1 MRRKRSAASTK
12 STPGAFVFLPG
23 REPGT
28 GRTSDLSHGNAS
40 AAPCLSFAACL
51 TLDADTRLEPG
62 CARELIGAALHPLN
76 RPITDLRRGLVVR
89 GHAVLHPRIAV
100 SLQDACATDFARL
113 FSPQG
118 GADPYGSGAGE
129 VYMDRFESG
138 GFAGKGLIHIQAYL
152 DCMGQRI
159 PENAVLSHD
168 ALEGGYL
175 RVGYVDDV
183 ELTDGFPVRPLSYYA
198 RLGRWVRGDWQN
210 LPWLFA
216 PGRELPLIERWKL
229 FASLRRSLLAPGA
242 LAALLAWMSAPS
254 PAAAVGA
261 LSALLCLS
269 SRWLPGLSGSSAG
282 PWARGG

>member
-1 MRRKRSAASTK
+1 MANRDCGENLYFGLLCDLAESDEILTASDRGLLELAEEKIRSLNEKYAGGFCLFTRERAWNRADKRFIPWERKRGAVLELCSLLAGDRTEMELSA
-12 STPGAFVFLPG
+12 G
-23 REPGT
+23 EPSRLAGT
-28 GRTSDLSHGNAS
+28 RYI
-40 AAPCLSFAACL
+40 L

-175 RVGYVDDV
+175 RGGYVDDV

-198 RLGRWVRGDWQN
+198 RLGRWVRGD
-210 LPWLFA
+210 
-216 PGRELPLIERWKL
+216 
-229 FASLRRSLLAPGA
+229 
-242 LAALLAWMSAPS
+242 
-254 PAAAVGA
+254 
-261 LSALLCLS
+261 
-269 SRWLPGLSGSSAG
+269 
-282 PWARGG
+282 